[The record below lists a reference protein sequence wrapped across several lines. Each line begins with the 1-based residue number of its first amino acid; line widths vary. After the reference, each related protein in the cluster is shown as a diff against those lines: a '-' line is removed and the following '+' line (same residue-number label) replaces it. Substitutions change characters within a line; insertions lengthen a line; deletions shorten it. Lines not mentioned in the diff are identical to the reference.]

1 MGGKNSGRENT
12 FQGELMLPSESIVN
26 VLLPLGWDAVRLNP
40 VSDGSPIDKFT
51 LEEVR

>member
-1 MGGKNSGRENT
+1 MREKNSGRENT

-40 VSDGSPIDKFT
+40 LTDPSTIVKFT
-51 LEEVR
+51 LEEI